1 MFQHL
6 FCSPALVRPH
16 EDGPALRDRKTYLE
30 SLAKQGYGRRYL
42 RRVANELLLIAAELD
57 FEHSG
62 VISVGKIQCA
72 ARRLKQQ
79 PPRGRR
85 APLSAAAAARFSAVA
100 KRWCRFLGRLPPR
113 PHTRFSVEL
122 AAYITYLTDERGCT
136 PTTVETRTS
145 NLTRFLDYYGK
156 TGRSL
161 SDLQIQDLDGFLL
174 RLANR
179 GCCRRSVIA
188 VTKEL
193 RPFVRFGAQRAWWP
207 ARLFDAMLTPR
218 LYRDEELPI
227 GPTWDD
233 VTRLLAS
240 AVGDSPSDIRDSAIL
255 RLLITYGL
263 RACEVCALRLD
274 DVDWTRGQ
282 LMISRAKR
290 RDGQVYP
297 LVSSVAASIARYL
310 KVVRPASTDRHI
322 FLALLRPWRPIRP
335 ANIYTAVSRRLRTLG
350 ITYPRHLGPHSLRH
364 SAAQRLLSEGLSMK
378 EIGDHLGHR
387 SSASTR
393 IYTKVDLSALRSVA
407 AVTLEGVQ

>member
-1 MFQHL
+1 M
-6 FCSPALVRPH
+6 
-16 EDGPALRDRKTYLE
+16 
-30 SLAKQGYGRRYL
+30 
-42 RRVANELLLIAAELD
+42 
-57 FEHSG
+57 
-62 VISVGKIQCA
+62 
-72 ARRLKQQ
+72 
-79 PPRGRR
+79 
-85 APLSAAAAARFSAVA
+85 
-100 KRWCRFLGRLPPR
+100 
-113 PHTRFSVEL
+113 
-122 AAYITYLTDERGCT
+122 
-136 PTTVETRTS
+136 
-145 NLTRFLDYYGK
+145 
-156 TGRSL
+156 
-161 SDLQIQDLDGFLL
+161 
-174 RLANR
+174 
-179 GCCRRSVIA
+179 
-188 VTKEL
+188 
-193 RPFVRFGAQRAWWP
+193 
-207 ARLFDAMLTPR
+207 
-218 LYRDEELPI
+218 
-227 GPTWDD
+227 
-233 VTRLLAS
+233 
-240 AVGDSPSDIRDSAIL
+240 